1 MCLKDAFIPCFYE
14 KDYLAL
20 KKSKDYVFMQDGASC
35 HTSKSTYEWLE
46 KELPK
51 RLKHHKKGEWP
62 ASSPDLN
69 PIERL
74 WAILQDRVIQERAY
88 TYDKLLTVVKKVWWE
103 LDQSTIRKLYDSM
116 TARCEKCVTAE
127 GGRFKI

>member
-1 MCLKDAFIPCFYE
+1 MCLKDAFIPCLYE
-14 KDYLAL
+14 EDYLAL
-20 KKSKDYVFMQDGASC
+20 KKTKNYVFMQDGASC
-35 HTSKSTYEWLE
+35 HTSNSTYKWLE

-51 RLKHHKKGEWP
+51 RLKHHKKGVWP

-88 TYDKLLTVVKKVWWE
+88 TYDKLLAVVMKVWWDLE
-103 LDQSTIRKLYDSM
+103 QSTIRKLYDSM
-116 TARCEKCVTAE
+116 RARCEKCVTAE
-127 GGRFKI
+127 GGRFRI